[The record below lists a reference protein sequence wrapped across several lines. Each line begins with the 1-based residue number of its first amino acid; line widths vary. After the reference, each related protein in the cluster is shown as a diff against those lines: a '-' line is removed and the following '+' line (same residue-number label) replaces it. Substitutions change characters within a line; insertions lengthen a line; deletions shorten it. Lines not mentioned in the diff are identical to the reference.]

1 MKVNLNN
8 QFQGQRLPFYVRRST
23 YVHVGL
29 VLLTL
34 ISGKIV
40 ISQQEKL
47 RNANME
53 LISASVKVDMVA
65 MPKYT
70 LNELKNISSGVEE
83 AKKEEITPE
92 VIEKKA
98 EPEKEIVAEKVE
110 PKVEEKDTGPTF
122 EEANKKKRQDFLS
135 KLKDIGNKK
144 IKNDGNVKAE
154 KGLYGDKST
163 DLKQLVLAGN
173 KLSKGSAM
181 YGDSNAGDLTAFQ
194 AYVVRLPDLVRSKWI
209 LPTFLE
215 GKKNLKCRVRVWVA
229 LNGEVFRAEVYQ
241 SSGEPEFDKR
251 AVDAVKAASP
261 FPRLS
266 DDIAKRALN
275 GDIGLG
281 FPL

>member
-8 QFQGQRLPFYVRRST
+8 QFPGQRLPFYVRRST

-34 ISGKIV
+34 VSGKIV

-70 LNELKNISSGVEE
+70 LNELKNLSSGVEE
-83 AKKEEITPE
+83 AKKEEVAPE
-92 VIEKKA
+92 VTAKV
-98 EPEKEIVAEKVE
+98 EPEKVIEEKVVA
-110 PKVEEKDTGPTF
+110 KAEEKDTGPTF

-135 KLKDIGNKK
+135 KLKDIGSKK
-144 IKNDGNVKAE
+144 IKDNGNVKAE

-194 AYVVRLPDLVRSKWI
+194 AYVVKLPDIVRSKWI

-215 GKKNLKCRVRVWVA
+215 GKKLKCRVRVWVA